1 MVVLILCKLE
11 EHIFFH
17 AVVLVGFDDNQ
28 YTAIEGGPAVD
39 VCLQL
44 LEVPSNSPLGT
55 PVTIRVMSTGL
66 SATGTH
72 SMIIIWTRY

>member
-1 MVVLILCKLE
+1 MGFE
-11 EHIFFH
+11 E
-17 AVVLVGFDDNQ
+17 NQ
-28 YTAIEGGPAVD
+28 YTVIEGGPALE

-44 LEVPSNSPLGT
+44 LEVPLNSPLGT

-72 SMIIIWTRY
+72 SMIIIWARY